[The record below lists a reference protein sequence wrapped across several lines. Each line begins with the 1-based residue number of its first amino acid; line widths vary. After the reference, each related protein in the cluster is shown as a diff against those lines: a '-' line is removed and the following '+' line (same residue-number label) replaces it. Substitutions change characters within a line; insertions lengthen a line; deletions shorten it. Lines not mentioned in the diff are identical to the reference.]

1 LERAEE
7 EPLSPLVAREYQRE
21 CWTVGVLAHLFLD
34 IAVLGD
40 GSASQNLKIKILN
53 RQPTNENYPTETVP
67 LKVPKCEIFDR
78 SDFDDFYT
86 I

>member
-40 GSASQNLKIKILN
+40 GSASQNLKIK
-53 RQPTNENYPTETVP
+53 
-67 LKVPKCEIFDR
+67 
-78 SDFDDFYT
+78 T
-86 I
+86 IQKM